1 MLDEADENSKAS
13 TEQSL
18 ANTLEQTYH
27 SYEAEFDILEQLE
40 RHGDLNDPAYLRS
53 ELKRNSFILAAQK
66 MDQSRVEQNLE
77 KMKQKHRRL
86 SEKLAAT

>member
-27 SYEAEFDILEQLE
+27 SYEAEFDILE
-40 RHGDLNDPAYLRS
+40 
-53 ELKRNSFILAAQK
+53 
-66 MDQSRVEQNLE
+66 
-77 KMKQKHRRL
+77 
-86 SEKLAAT
+86 